1 MKQILVIG
9 AGRSAVT
16 LIDYLLKES
25 HLNLWKVTIAD
36 YNLNL
41 AENLASNNSNARPIF
56 FNVNDE
62 QQRENEIRRRCRN
75 IGPVRQSDPV
85 GSGQVSCQGR
95 SFRSPGG
102 KHPEAVEDSC
112 IDVDPSSQTSQRGR
126 LADAETGKNQS
137 LVQYQ
142 L

>member
-56 FNVNDE
+56 LMLMMSN
-62 QQRENEIRRRCRN
+62 REKMKLEIQILLFQCYHL
-75 IGPVRQSDPV
+75 I
-85 GSGQVSCQGR
+85 
-95 SFRSPGG
+95 
-102 KHPEAVEDSC
+102 C
-112 IDVDPSSQTSQRGR
+112 IILLLKIV
-126 LADAETGKNQS
+126 
-137 LVQYQ
+137 
-142 L
+142 